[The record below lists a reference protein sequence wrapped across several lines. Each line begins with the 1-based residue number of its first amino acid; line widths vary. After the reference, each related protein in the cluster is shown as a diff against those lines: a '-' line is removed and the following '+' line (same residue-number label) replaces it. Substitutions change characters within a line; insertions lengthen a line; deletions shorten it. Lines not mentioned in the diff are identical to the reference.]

1 MLMCEIFTGFSVG
14 DSLNLKAVSMALCGV
29 GYGVAASLYN
39 LVIVE
44 ELGLTMITPT
54 LSIASL
60 ITGIFYGVLGP
71 LTGKDF
77 RNMTKVHPNNG

>member
-1 MLMCEIFTGFSVG
+1 MLMCFIIAGFSVG
-14 DSLNLKAVSMALCGV
+14 DTLNLKAVTMALCGV

-44 ELGLTMITPT
+44 ELGLAMITPT
-54 LSIASL
+54 LSISSL
-60 ITGIFYGVLGP
+60 IMGILYGVLGP

-77 RNMTKVHPNNG
+77 RNMIIDQPDYS